1 MEAQNVQDLF
11 SAVALRLHGRTAIEV
26 SGERLSYGELEHRSN
41 QLANGL
47 LSAGVLPGALVALF
61 TGGSADVVTSILGV
75 LKAGCAFMPLDPH
88 FPDKRLRAMVAETA
102 PSWLV
107 TGESLVRELPR
118 VTEGAPRQPRVVSLD
133 ACFAA
138 ESGERPASLMDP
150 GSLASVYFTSGST
163 GRPKAIAGRLAGID
177 HFVRWEIGELGV
189 AEGTRVSQLVS
200 QGFDGFLRDAFVPLC
215 AGGVLCVPESR
226 EAILEPAGFVRWIDG
241 ERIEILQCVPSLFRA
256 LLNAD
261 LHPGLFPGLRYVV
274 LFGEPLLP
282 ADVGRWMDVFG
293 DRVQLVNLYGP
304 TETTLTKLFYRV
316 RPDDRRRRTIPI
328 GRPIPGAEALVLDER
343 GRPCPAGVVGE
354 IYLRTRYRAL
364 GYLKQPELT
373 REVFVPNPLTGDPA
387 DIVYRTGDFG
397 RLLEDGNLEFLG
409 RRDGQVKIRGV
420 RIELSEIESRLR
432 EHPAVKDVAVI
443 DVEDA
448 AGTRSLCAY
457 LVTGGEIDPGEL
469 RQHLARELPETMIP
483 SRFLRMESL
492 PRTLNGKINR
502 RGLPLPAEAMA
513 ATAADGAPPTGPVE
527 EILAGIWT
535 ELLGLGRISR
545 GVNFFDV
552 GGHSLL
558 IMQLLSRVRWAF
570 GVELSIRELFDAP
583 TLGGFA
589 EKIALAREAASPPL
603 SPPPPL
609 QPAGRRP
616 PPPLSFRQE
625 WLWEEEKARPGTA
638 VHAVPLALNLAGDLN
653 AAALEQALRAVVER
667 HEILRTTFAVVDG
680 ATVQVIQVIAPPQA
694 WSLPVRDLGVLP
706 EEERGEAEQRAI
718 RELAGEGFDLEQD
731 PPLRAVLFRH
741 TDRRHTLL
749 LVLHHAAVDE
759 SSLQLL
765 HREIGLLYQRFASGE
780 TAVPAAPP
788 IQYADY
794 AVWQRRLMGEGALG
808 EPIAYWRQ
816 RLAGDP
822 GQPEIGGRRRMA
834 AGEGGPGGVTALYL
848 PSDLAEA
855 VRAFARQWRATP
867 FMVLLAGFASL
878 LHRLTGETDFLLGV
892 PFANRGRPETET
904 MIGPLAHEIPF
915 RADLSGDPAFSALLE
930 RVRDQVLDDHAHQAL
945 PVEILAREVWPDRPL
960 RETLAFRVLFNFQSV
975 QPGTAEI
982 SGLALAAGTVG
993 AARTLRHDLALRALD
1008 TGQELRLRAEYR
1020 TDRIEPETAVSL
1032 LEDFAALLRS
1042 VTAAPARPLSELLM
1056 DLRQED
1062 ALRPAG

>member
-11 SAVALRLHGRTAIEV
+11 SAVAARLPHRTAIELC
-26 SGERLSYGELEHRSN
+26 GERISYGELERRSN

-47 LSAGVLPGALVALF
+47 LSAGVLPGALVATF
-61 TGGSADVVTSILGV
+61 TGGSAEVVTSILGI

-88 FPDKRLRAMVAETA
+88 FPDQRLRAMVAETA

-107 TGESLVRELPR
+107 TGASLLRELPR

-133 ACFAA
+133 ACVAG
-138 ESGERPASLMDP
+138 ESDERPSSPMDA
-150 GSLASVYFTSGST
+150 GSLSSVYFTSGST

-177 HFVRWEIGELGV
+177 HFVRWEIGEMGV
-189 AEGTRVSQLVS
+189 GEGTRVSQLVS

-261 LHPGLFPGLRYVV
+261 LHPGLFPSLKYVV

-282 ADVGRWMDVFG
+282 ADVGRWADVFG

-316 RPDDRRRRTIPI
+316 RPEDRKRRTIPI
-328 GRPIPGAEALVLDER
+328 GKPIPGAEALVLDER
-343 GRPCPAGVVGE
+343 GRSCPLGVVGE
-354 IYLRTRYRAL
+354 IYLRTPYRAL

-373 REVFVPNPLTGDPA
+373 REVFMPNPLTGSPG

-397 RLLEDGNLEFLG
+397 RLLEDGDLEFLG

-420 RIELSEIESRLR
+420 RIELTEIESRLR
-432 EHPAVKDVAVI
+432 EHPVVKDVAVI
-443 DVEDA
+443 DIEDA
-448 AGTRSLCAY
+448 SGTRSLCAY
-457 LVTGGEIDPGEL
+457 LVAYREIDPGEL
-469 RQHLARELPETMIP
+469 RQHLARELPETMVP

-492 PRTLNGKINR
+492 PRTLNGKISR
-502 RGLPLPAEAMA
+502 RALPRPADVVAAMA
-513 ATAADGAPPTGPVE
+513 EGGAPPTGPIE

-535 ELLGLGRISR
+535 EVLGLDFVSR

-589 EKIALAREAASPPL
+589 EKIALAREAALPPL
-603 SPPPPL
+603 L
-609 QPAGRRP
+609 PAGRRS

-625 WLWEEEKARPGTA
+625 WLWEEERARPGSA
-638 VHAVPLALNLAGDLN
+638 LHAVPLALGISGDLD
-653 AAALEQALRAVVER
+653 AAALERALDAVVGR
-667 HEILRTTFAVVDG
+667 HEILRTTFGVVDG
-680 ATVQVIQVIAPPQA
+680 AAVQIIAPPRA
-694 WSLPVRDLGVLP
+694 WGLPVRDLGTLP
-706 EEERGEAEQRAI
+706 EEERGEAELRAI
-718 RELAGEGFDLEQD
+718 RELAGEGFDLERD
-731 PPLRAVLFRH
+731 PSLRAVLFRR
-741 TDRRHTLL
+741 TDSQHTLL

-765 HREIGLLYQRFASGE
+765 HHEIGILYERFSSSE
-780 TAVPAAPP
+780 TAAPAAPP

-794 AVWQRRLMGEGALG
+794 AVWQRRLVEEGALN
-808 EPIAYWRQ
+808 EQIAHWRQ
-816 RLAGDP
+816 RLEGNP
-822 GQPEIGGRRRMA
+822 RELELGGRPRRTA
-834 AGEGGPGGVTALYL
+834 ADAGPGGVSALYL
-848 PSDLAEA
+848 PADLVEA

-867 FMVLLAGFASL
+867 FMVLLAGLAAL
-878 LHRLTGETDFLLGV
+878 LHRLTGERDFLIGV
-892 PFANRGRPETET
+892 PFANRGRPETEG
-904 MIGPLAHEIPF
+904 MIGPLANEIPF

-930 RVRDQVLDDHAHQAL
+930 RVRERVLEDHAHQVL
-945 PVEILAREVWPDRPL
+945 PLEILAREVWPDRPL
-960 RETLAFRVLFNFQSV
+960 REALSRRVLFNFQSV
-975 QPGTAEI
+975 HPGTAKTT
-982 SGLALAAGTVG
+982 GPALAAGTVG
-993 AARTLRHDLALRALD
+993 AAQTLRHDLVLRVLD
-1008 TGQELRLRAEYR
+1008 TAQELRLRAEYR
-1020 TDRIEPETAVSL
+1020 TDVIDPVAITSL
-1032 LEDFAALLRS
+1032 LEDFATLMRS
-1042 VTAAPARPLSELLM
+1042 VTDAPAKPLSELLM
-1056 DLRQED
+1056 GLRKED
-1062 ALRPAG
+1062 AAALHSAG